1 MKKLSL
7 VIASVFIT
15 CVSWAQFDFMP
26 SATQATFSVGSVP
39 AVEVTIYETTV
50 DDVEKEWKNIL
61 KKLDG
66 KVNGKGKEFMAD
78 NVNYPELSNTPV
90 DMYYSF
96 TQQDNNV
103 RMVLAVDLGTG
114 MLSAGTD
121 PNKFNV
127 VKGMLHKFSK
137 SQTQASV
144 ENLVKIESKQLKEDE
159 NTLEKLEK
167 EKEKLEKEIED
178 AKEVIEKAKREIEE
192 NIENQGKQKQLIS
205 KQKEKVAII
214 EKKSKSIN

>member
-1 MKKLSL
+1 MKKLNL
-7 VIASVFIT
+7 VIASVLMT
-15 CVSWAQFDFMP
+15 CSAWAQFDFMP
-26 SATQATFSVGSVP
+26 NATQATFSVGSVP

-50 DDVEKEWKNIL
+50 DYIEKEWKNIL
-61 KKLDG
+61 KQLNG
-66 KVNGKGKEFMAD
+66 KVNGKGKEFIAD

-121 PNKFNV
+121 PNKFNI

-144 ENLVKIESKQLKEDE
+144 KNLVKIESKKLEEDE
-159 NTLEKLEK
+159 NALEKLVR
-167 EKEKLEKEIED
+167 EKEKLEK
-178 AKEVIEKAKREIEE
+178 EIEE

-205 KQKEKVAII
+205 KQKEKVALI

>member
-7 VIASVFIT
+7 IITSVFMT
-15 CVSWAQFDFMP
+15 FCAWAQFDFMP
-26 SATQATFSVGSVP
+26 KATQATFSVGSVP
-39 AVEVTIYETTV
+39 EIEVTIYET
-50 DDVEKEWKNIL
+50 DVNDAEKEWKNVL

-66 KVNGKGKEFMAD
+66 KVSGRGNEFMAD

-90 DMYYSF
+90 DMYYNF

-127 VKGMLHKFSK
+127 VKGMLLKFSK
-137 SQTQASV
+137 MQTQASV
-144 ENLVKIESKQLKEDE
+144 ESLLKAESKQLKDDE
-159 NTLEKLEK
+159 NALEKLEK

-178 AKEVIEKAKREIEE
+178 AKEVIEKAKKDIEE

>member
-1 MKKLSL
+1 MKKLNL
-7 VIASVFIT
+7 IIASFLIT
-15 CVSWAQFDFMP
+15 CSAWAQFDFMP
-26 SATQATFSVGSVP
+26 KATQATFSVGSVP
-39 AVEVTIYETTV
+39 AMEVIIYETSV
-50 DDVEKEWKNIL
+50 DQAEKEWKNIL

-66 KVNGKGKEFMAD
+66 KVNGKGKEYMAD

-90 DMYYSF
+90 DMYYNF

-137 SQTQASV
+137 SQTKASV
-144 ENLVKIESKQLKEDE
+144 EDLLKTEEKQLKDDE
-159 NTLEKLEK
+159 NALEKLEK
-167 EKEKLEKEIED
+167 EKEKLEKEIEE
-178 AKEVIEKAKREIEE
+178 AKETIEKAKKEIEE
-192 NIENQGKQKQLIS
+192 NIENQGKQKQLIA
-205 KQKEKVAII
+205 KQKEKVVII